1 MKQFVVLFAVL
12 AVAAA
17 APQSE
22 TDGLLTSALK
32 FVKDCGDKSMVLCVK
47 VRVEFEDDKLGD
59 EERHTDLDRGKV

>member
-17 APQSE
+17 APSE
-22 TDGLLTSALK
+22 TDGLLSSALK

-47 VRVEFEDDKLGD
+47 VRAARLKIGD
-59 EERHTDLDRGKV
+59 RRFAPPAPT

>member
-17 APQSE
+17 APSE
-22 TDGLLTSALK
+22 TDGLLSSALK

-47 VRVEFEDDKLGD
+47 VRAGPGSKRPPLFAPPISSYFV
-59 EERHTDLDRGKV
+59 

>member
-47 VRVEFEDDKLGD
+47 VRPSSWTLDGVLKWM
-59 EERHTDLDRGKV
+59 DLLA